1 MVVGAASRMES
12 IHSNRGIISR
22 TYTLMG
28 RCVASAIDSRF
39 YRKLCTSRHVEK
51 KGSGKSSR
59 RKLRSLGEQATDI
72 MDLVCFS
79 AFWTV
84 LWSTAYLF
92 YRVDCISGLLLLPIS
107 LWRRWLPRSIG
118 IFIVSTDRELR
129 S

>member
-59 RKLRSLGEQATDI
+59 QKLRSLGEQATDI
-72 MDLVCFS
+72 MDLVC
-79 AFWTV
+79 
-84 LWSTAYLF
+84 
-92 YRVDCISGLLLLPIS
+92 LLHSVRYCGQLRIY
-107 LWRRWLPRSIG
+107 
-118 IFIVSTDRELR
+118 FIVWIVFRVYYYCR
-129 S
+129 